1 MLPKGLWAAYEPRA
15 VMPVFADART
25 NVDFAVQPSFAPRA
39 RSYAEPLYWALKKK
53 KKPLAAAIDYW
64 NLALRRPLAFRAI
77 LVSREG
83 RYVAEWP
90 LARGLRVGDF
100 FSADVSELMAKAGVP
115 AQDALLIV
123 VANRGRTDL
132 WSSSPGSLN
141 VRYVGE
147 RFICGFRT
155 GLFARTLNPV
165 HGAAHFGYTGLNPQV
180 RFDGSM
186 VPSVLLMNHSS
197 EPAYDRE
204 VNPVIRLHRSHD
216 EFLEAPFGTIRP
228 HGALE
233 RKLTDLFP
241 DAEAFVA
248 ATGRA
253 YTIARNKGASLASLH
268 VIRSADGSSMALDH
282 SRPAHTNVVAYI

>member
-1 MLPKGLWAAYEPRA
+1 MLPKGLWASYEPRA
-15 VMPVFADART
+15 VVPVFADART
-25 NVDFAVQPSFAPRA
+25 FLDFSVQPTLAPRA

-77 LVSREG
+77 LVSRHG
-83 RYVAEWP
+83 HYLAQWP
-90 LARGLRVGDF
+90 LAKGLRVGDF
-100 FSADVSELMAKAGVP
+100 FSTDVSALAESSGIA

-147 RFICGFRT
+147 RTLCGFRT

-165 HGAAHFGYTGLNPQV
+165 QGAAHFGFTGLNPQV
-180 RFDGSM
+180 RIDGSM

-197 EPAYDRE
+197 EPEYDRT
-204 VNPVIRLHRSHD
+204 VSPTIRLHRSHD
-216 EFLEAPFGTIRP
+216 EFLEAPFGTIAP

-233 RKLTDLFP
+233 RAVADLFP
-241 DAEAFVA
+241 DAQSFLGAE
-248 ATGRA
+248 GRG
-253 YTIARNKGASLASLH
+253 YTIAHNKGASLASLH
-268 VIRSADGSSMALDH
+268 VIRARDGSSMALDH